1 MVFFIIDILFLL
13 RILIFFLLRIL
24 ILTLDFLCLWLNF
37 FSLKRMIIEGLIL
50 LGIMRKSSIFREFI
64 NTILQIVYFLL
75 SLLDR
80 FPAVLWKSVL
90 SLNLLELALIVVPKY
105 LQILDINKGLAF
117 LSLNFGLRLFCDLI

>member
-1 MVFFIIDILFLL
+1 MVFFIIDIL
-13 RILIFFLLRIL
+13 FLLRIL

-80 FPAVLWKSVL
+80 FPAVL
-90 SLNLLELALIVVPKY
+90 
-105 LQILDINKGLAF
+105 
-117 LSLNFGLRLFCDLI
+117 